1 MSELGPEDPSLIRN
15 AMSTERLRALVA
27 RLENADL
34 HRALGGGW
42 TVAYALAH
50 LAFWDVRQ
58 HIALQSYARGEG
70 FPAEDKAV
78 NDTLETVAPMLS
90 AEATGHEAVRG
101 AELVDATVAR
111 LSEAQRESLVAEG
124 LAWAVERW
132 RHREDHIA
140 QIEAVLP

>member
-1 MSELGPEDPSLIRN
+1 MSGDNLLRQN
-15 AMSTERLRALVA
+15 ARSTERLRALVA
-27 RLENADL
+27 RLEGADL
-34 HRALGGGW
+34 DRSLGGGW

-58 HIALQSYARGEG
+58 HVALQGYARGEG

-90 AEATGHEAVRG
+90 AGATGPEAVRG
-101 AELVDATVAR
+101 AALVDATVAR
-111 LSEAQRESLVAEG
+111 LSDEQRAALVVEG
-124 LAWAVERW
+124 LDWAIERW

>member
-1 MSELGPEDPSLIRN
+1 M
-15 AMSTERLRALVA
+15 A
-27 RLENADL
+27 RLDDADL
-34 HRALGGGW
+34 HRSLGGGW

-50 LAFWDVRQ
+50 LAFGDVRQ

-90 AEATGHEAVRG
+90 AEATGPEAVRG
-101 AELVDATVAR
+101 AELVDATVAG
-111 LSEAQRESLVAEG
+111 LTDAERESLVADG
-124 LAWAVERW
+124 LGWAVERW

-140 QIEAVLP
+140 QIAAVLA

>member
-1 MSELGPEDPSLIRN
+1 M
-15 AMSTERLRALVA
+15 A
-27 RLENADL
+27 RLDEADL
-34 HRALGGGW
+34 HRPLGGRW

-58 HIALQSYARGEG
+58 HVALQSYARGEG

-78 NDTLETVAPMLS
+78 NDTLETVAAMLS
-90 AEATGHEAVRG
+90 AEATGSEAVRG
-101 AELVDATVAR
+101 AELVDATVAG
-111 LSEAQRESLVAEG
+111 LTEAQCESLIADG
-124 LAWAVERW
+124 LDWAVERW

>member
-1 MSELGPEDPSLIRN
+1 MSGDTHLVHN
-15 AMSTERLRALVA
+15 AESTERLRALVA
-27 RLENADL
+27 RLDDADL
-34 HRALGGGW
+34 QRSLGGGW

-58 HIALQSYARGEG
+58 HVALQSYARGEG

-90 AEATGHEAVRG
+90 AAATGPEAVRG
-101 AELVDATVAR
+101 AELVDATVAG
-111 LSEAQRESLVAEG
+111 LTDAQRDSLVAEG
-124 LAWAVERW
+124 LGWAVERW
-132 RHREDHIA
+132 RHREEHIA